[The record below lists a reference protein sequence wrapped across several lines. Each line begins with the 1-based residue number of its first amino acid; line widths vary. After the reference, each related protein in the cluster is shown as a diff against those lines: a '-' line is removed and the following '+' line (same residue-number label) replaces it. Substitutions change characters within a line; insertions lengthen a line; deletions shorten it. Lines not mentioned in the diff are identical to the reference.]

1 MIKLNNK
8 NDNTLSQ
15 MYNILIEYLFIT
27 YPEFLS
33 DRDKHDNKILYQKWI
48 NMIKTEPGYNIIT
61 YEEENKVLGF
71 LNYQLI
77 NKEMW
82 ICEVQVKKENK
93 NQGILKKLLNEFFIL
108 NKKYKCVTIH
118 INQNNKTS
126 RQVFT
131 HIGFK
136 YIGKTIYKINMQT
149 LNNYLNNKL

>member
-15 MYNILIEYLFIT
+15 MYNILIENLFIT

-33 DRDKHDNKILYQKWI
+33 DRDKHDNKTLYQKWI

-136 YIGKTIYKINMQT
+136 YIGQTIYKINMQT

>member
-15 MYNILIEYLFIT
+15 MYNILIENLFIT

-77 NKEMW
+77 NKAMW

-126 RQVFT
+126 RKVFT

-136 YIGKTIYKINMQT
+136 YIGQTIYKINMQT